1 MPPEHSNSDIPSEL
15 PVLPIREFV
24 VFPYMVLPLF
34 LFREES
40 IAAVEDALAG
50 DRLILLAAQRDPE
63 VESPGPEDL
72 HRVGTVAMVMRI
84 LRLPDGRVK
93 ALVQGLSKAQIQDFV
108 EGEGARWASVR
119 ALAEPLD
126 PEFTVETEAM
136 MRAVRVR
143 VEELLPFKNLPPEV
157 MTITANVE
165 DPGRLADLVASN
177 LRLRLADAQEILE
190 TLDPIDRLAK
200 VDELL
205 RRELE
210 VTTMQAELQ
219 SQVKDEMSR
228 GQREI
233 FLREQLRTIQAELG
247 EGDPRGDE
255 ILEYQAKLEEAG
267 LPAEA
272 LEEAMRQLRRLERMH
287 PDGPEAQVARTYL
300 DWMAELPWAR
310 ISPDELDLR
319 AAREILDND
328 HAHLDKVKDRIL
340 EFLGVRKLRQD
351 SRGPILCFVGPPGV
365 GKTSLGR
372 SIARC
377 MGREFVRVSLG
388 GMRDEAEVR
397 GHRRTYVGAL
407 PGRIIQSLKQAGTRN
422 PVFMLDEID
431 KLGADYRGDPSSALL
446 EVLDPE
452 QNAHFS
458 DHYLNVAFDLSSVF
472 FIATA
477 NLLDRI
483 PGPLRDRMEIVR
495 LAGYTP
501 EEKAEITRSYLIP
514 RQTEEAGLPAD
525 RIHWSD
531 PALVQLVT
539 EYTAEAG
546 VRNLER
552 KVAAVCRKLARRAAE
567 GDESSVKLTRRNL
580 ARFLGPPP
588 YVQEPS
594 SMEAQIGVA
603 TGLAWTE
610 AGGDV
615 LSIEA
620 AMTRGKGLV
629 LTGQLGDVMKESG
642 HAALTW
648 VRAGAADLGIEEKV
662 LADHE
667 IHVHVPA
674 GAIPKDGPSAGV
686 TIATAIASLATGA
699 LIRPDVAMTGEV
711 TLSGRVLPVGGVREK
726 AMAALRN
733 GIRTVIL
740 PRKNLA
746 DLEEVPREVKRK
758 MTFVPVSHMREVLD
772 VALERRSKRRRPSR
786 SPSAASSPAPA
797 QARPSK
803 P

>member
-1 MPPEHSNSDIPSEL
+1 MPPVHPTTDVPNEL
-15 PVLPIREFV
+15 PVLPLREFV

-63 VESPGPEDL
+63 VEDPGPEDL

-93 ALVQGLSKAQIQDFV
+93 ALVQGLSKAQIQAFV
-108 EGEGARWASVR
+108 EGDASRWARVR
-119 ALAEPLD
+119 PLPEPD
-126 PEFTVETEAM
+126 EQEFTVETEAL

-157 MTITANVE
+157 MTITSNVD

-177 LRLRLADAQEILE
+177 LRLRLADAQAILE
-190 TLDPIDRLAK
+190 TLDPVDRLAR
-200 VDELL
+200 VDDLL

-228 GQREI
+228 GQREV
-233 FLREQLRTIQAELG
+233 FLREQLRAIQAELG
-247 EGDPRGDE
+247 EADGRGDE
-255 ILEYQAKLEEAG
+255 VLEYQAKLEEAG
-267 LPAEA
+267 LPPQAF
-272 LEEAMRQLRRLERMH
+272 EEAMRQLRRLERMH

-300 DWMAELPWAR
+300 DWMVDLPWASL
-310 ISPDELDLR
+310 SPDQLDLSV
-319 AAREILDND
+319 AREILDAD
-328 HAHLDKVKDRIL
+328 HAHLDKIKDRIL

-372 SIARC
+372 SIARS

-388 GMRDEAEVR
+388 GVRDEAEVR

-407 PGRIIQSLKQAGTRN
+407 PGRIIQGIKQAGTRN

-452 QNAHFS
+452 QNANFS
-458 DHYLNVAFDLSSVF
+458 DHYLNVPFDLSSAF

-477 NLLDRI
+477 NLLDPI

-501 EEKAEITRSYLIP
+501 EEKAEIARSYLIP
-514 RQTEEAGLPAD
+514 RQTEEAGLPDD
-525 RIHWSD
+525 RIHWSE
-531 PALVQLVT
+531 PALVRLVS

-552 KVAAVCRKLARRAAE
+552 QVATVCRKVARRAAE
-567 GDESSVKLTRRNL
+567 GDESSVKLTRRSL
-580 ARFLGPPP
+580 SGFLGPAP
-588 YVQEPS
+588 YAQEAS
-594 SMEAQIGVA
+594 AEEGQVGVA

-610 AGGDV
+610 SGGDV

-629 LTGQLGDVMKESG
+629 LTGQLGEIMKESG

-648 VRAGAADLGIEEKV
+648 VRARAADLGVEEKV
-662 LADHE
+662 LIDHE

-686 TIATAIASLATGA
+686 TMATAIASLATGMA
-699 LIRPDVAMTGEV
+699 VRPDVAMTGEV

-726 AMAALRN
+726 ALAALRN
-733 GIRTVIL
+733 GIHTVIL
-740 PRKNLA
+740 PKKNLD

-758 MTFVPVSHMREVLD
+758 MTFVPVAHMSEVLA
-772 VALERRSKRRRPSR
+772 VALEGEVRPQRRRRPD
-786 SPSAASSPAPA
+786 PPPTAHP
-797 QARPSK
+797 
-803 P
+803 

>member
-1 MPPEHSNSDIPSEL
+1 MPPVQPTAEVPNEL
-15 PVLPIREFV
+15 PVLPLREFV

-50 DRLILLAAQRDPE
+50 DRLILLVAQRDSE
-63 VESPGPEDL
+63 IDDPGPEDL

-93 ALVQGLSKAQIQDFV
+93 ALVQGLSKAQIQAFV
-108 EGEGARWASVR
+108 ESDAACWARVR
-119 ALAEPLD
+119 PLPEPLEQ
-126 PEFTVETEAM
+126 EFTVETEAL

-157 MTITANVE
+157 MTITANVD

-177 LRLRLADAQEILE
+177 LRLRLADAQAILE
-190 TLDPIDRLAK
+190 TLDPMDRLAK

-228 GQREI
+228 GQREV
-233 FLREQLRTIQAELG
+233 FLREQLRAIQAELG
-247 EGDPRGDE
+247 EGDARADE
-255 ILEYQAKLEEAG
+255 ILDYQAKLDEAG
-267 LPAEA
+267 LPPEA
-272 LEEAMRQLRRLERMH
+272 SEEAMRQLRRLERMH

-300 DWMAELPWAR
+300 DWMVELPWSAL
-310 ISPDELDLR
+310 SPDQLDLVL
-319 AAREILDND
+319 AREILDAD
-328 HAHLDKVKDRIL
+328 HAHLDKIKDRIL

-372 SIARC
+372 SIARS

-388 GMRDEAEVR
+388 GVRDEAEVR

-407 PGRIIQSLKQAGTRN
+407 PGRIIQGIKQAGTRN

-452 QNAHFS
+452 QNVNFS
-458 DHYLNVAFDLSSVF
+458 DHYLNVPFDLSRAF

-477 NLLDRI
+477 NLLDPI

-501 EEKAEITRSYLIP
+501 EEKTEIARAYLIP
-514 RQTEEAGLPAD
+514 RQTEEAGLPVD
-525 RIHWSD
+525 RIHWSE
-531 PALVQLVT
+531 PALGRLVT

-552 KVAAVCRKLARRAAE
+552 QVATVCRKVARRAAE
-567 GDESSVKLTRRNL
+567 GDESPVKLTRKSL
-580 ARFLGPPP
+580 SGFLGPAP
-588 YVQEPS
+588 YVQEVS
-594 SMEAQIGVA
+594 SEVGQIGVA

-610 AGGDV
+610 SGGDV

-629 LTGQLGDVMKESG
+629 LTGQLGEVMKESG

-648 VRAGAADLGIEEKV
+648 VRARAAELGIEEKV
-662 LADHE
+662 LAEHE

-686 TIATAIASLATGA
+686 TMATAIASLATGVA
-699 LIRPDVAMTGEV
+699 IRPDVAMTGEV

-726 AMAALRN
+726 ALAALRH
-733 GIRTVIL
+733 GIHTVIL
-740 PRKNLA
+740 PKKNLD
-746 DLEEVPREVKRK
+746 DLEDVPREVKRK
-758 MTFVPVSHMREVLD
+758 MTFVPVTHMSEVLA
-772 VALERRSKRRRPSR
+772 VALESGAQPKRRRRTPTR
-786 SPSAASSPAPA
+786 PATQA
-797 QARPSK
+797 QARK
-803 P
+803 G

>member
-1 MPPEHSNSDIPSEL
+1 MGMPPEHPVADIPSEL
-15 PVLPIREFV
+15 PVLPLREFV

-63 VESPGPEDL
+63 VEDPAPEDL
-72 HRVGTVAMVMRI
+72 YRVGTVAMVMRI

-93 ALVQGLSKAQIQDFV
+93 ALVQGLSKAQIQAFV
-108 EGEGARWASVR
+108 EGDAVRWARVR
-119 ALAEPLD
+119 PLPEPEEQD
-126 PEFTVETEAM
+126 FTVETEAL

-157 MTITANVE
+157 MTITANVD

-177 LRLRLADAQEILE
+177 LRLRLGDAQTILE
-190 TLDPIDRLAK
+190 TLDPMDRLAK
-200 VDELL
+200 VDDLL
-205 RRELE
+205 RRELD

-228 GQREI
+228 GQREV
-233 FLREQLRTIQAELG
+233 FLREQLRAIQAELG
-247 EGDPRGDE
+247 EGDARGDE
-255 ILEYQAKLEEAG
+255 ILEYQTKLEEAG
-267 LPAEA
+267 MPGEA
-272 LEEAMRQLRRLERMH
+272 LEESMRQLRRLERMH

-300 DWMAELPWAR
+300 DWMAELPWACV
-310 ISPDELDLR
+310 SPDQLDLVL
-319 AAREILDND
+319 AREILDAD
-328 HAHLDKVKDRIL
+328 HAHLDKIKDRIL

-372 SIARC
+372 SIARS

-388 GMRDEAEVR
+388 GVRDEAEVR

-407 PGRIIQSLKQAGTRN
+407 PGRIIQGVKQAGTRN

-431 KLGADYRGDPSSALL
+431 KLGADYRGDPSSSLL

-452 QNAHFS
+452 QNSNFS
-458 DHYLNVAFDLSSVF
+458 DHYLNVAFDLSSAF

-477 NLLDRI
+477 NQLDPI

-495 LAGYTP
+495 LSGYTP
-501 EEKAEITRSYLIP
+501 EEKTEIAKSYLIP
-514 RQTEEAGLPAD
+514 RQTEEAGLPDD
-525 RIHWSD
+525 RIHWSE
-531 PALVQLVT
+531 PALVRIVT

-552 KVAAVCRKLARRAAE
+552 QVATVCRKIARRTAE
-567 GDESSVKLTRRNL
+567 GDESQLKLTRKNL
-580 ARFLGPPP
+580 ATFLGPAP
-588 YVQEPS
+588 YVQETIIAEP
-594 SMEAQIGVA
+594 QVGVA

-620 AMTRGKGLV
+620 AMTKGKGIV

-648 VRAGAADLGIEEKV
+648 VRAQATELGIEDKV
-662 LADHE
+662 LGDHQ

-686 TIATAIASLATGA
+686 TMATAITSLATGVA
-699 LIRPDVAMTGEV
+699 IRSDVAMTGEV

-726 AMAALRN
+726 ALAALRN
-733 GIRTVIL
+733 GIHTVIL
-740 PRKNLA
+740 PKKNLD
-746 DLEEVPREVKRK
+746 DLEELPREAKRK
-758 MTFVPVSHMREVLD
+758 LTFIPVAHMTEVLK
-772 VALERRSKRRRPSR
+772 VALEPTKPRRRRGR
-786 SPSAASSPAPA
+786 SAGPQAPA
-797 QARPSK
+797 QAKLKS
-803 P
+803 

>member
-1 MPPEHSNSDIPSEL
+1 MPPEHPTSDIPAEL
-15 PVLPIREFV
+15 PVLPLREFV

-63 VESPGPEDL
+63 IEDPGPEDL

-93 ALVQGLSKAQIQDFV
+93 ALVQGLSKAQIQTFV
-108 EGEGARWASVR
+108 EGEATRWAHVR
-119 ALAEPLD
+119 PLPEP
-126 PEFTVETEAM
+126 PEQEFTVETEAL

-157 MTITANVE
+157 MTITANVD

-177 LRLRLADAQEILE
+177 LRLRLGDAQEILE
-190 TLDPIDRLAK
+190 TLDPLDRLAK
-200 VDELL
+200 VDDLL
-205 RRELE
+205 ARELE

-228 GQREI
+228 GQREA
-233 FLREQLRTIQAELG
+233 FLREQLRAIQAELG

-255 ILEYQAKLEEAG
+255 ILEYQARLEDAGMPTEAFD
-267 LPAEA
+267 
-272 LEEAMRQLRRLERMH
+272 EAMRQLRRLERMH
-287 PDGPEAQVARTYL
+287 PDGPEAQVARSYL
-300 DWMAELPWAR
+300 DWMADLPWSR
-310 ISPDELDLR
+310 VSPDRLDLTV
-319 AAREILDND
+319 AREILDDD
-328 HAHLDKVKDRIL
+328 HAHLDKIKDRIL

-372 SIARC
+372 SIARS

-407 PGRIIQSLKQAGTRN
+407 PGRIIQGVKQAGTRN

-458 DHYLNVAFDLSSVF
+458 DHYLNVPFDLSGVF

-477 NLLDRI
+477 NLLDPI

-495 LAGYTP
+495 LSGYTP
-501 EEKAEITRSYLIP
+501 EEKIEIARSYLIP
-514 RQTEEAGLPAD
+514 RQTEEAGLPED
-525 RIHWSD
+525 RIQWSD
-531 PALVQLVT
+531 PALQQLVT
-539 EYTAEAG
+539 GYTAEAG

-552 KVAAVCRKLARRAAE
+552 QVATVCRKIARRAAE
-567 GDESSVKLTRRNL
+567 GDESALKLTRKNL
-580 ARFLGPPP
+580 TAWLGPAP
-588 YVQEPS
+588 YVQEPGS
-594 SMEAQIGVA
+594 DEGQIGVA

-610 AGGDV
+610 SGGDV

-629 LTGQLGDVMKESG
+629 LTGQLGEVMKESG

-648 VRAGAADLGIEEKV
+648 VRARATDLGIEEKV
-662 LADHE
+662 LGEHQ

-686 TIATAIASLATGA
+686 TMATAIASLATGVPVRA
-699 LIRPDVAMTGEV
+699 DVAMTGEV
-711 TLSGRVLPVGGVREK
+711 TLSGRVLAVGGVREK
-726 AMAALRN
+726 ALAALRQ
-733 GIRTVIL
+733 GIRTMIL
-740 PRKNLA
+740 PKKNVD
-746 DLEEVPREVKRK
+746 DLEDVPRELKRK
-758 MTFVPVSHMREVLD
+758 MTFVPVSHMSEVLD
-772 VALERRSKRRRPSR
+772 AALESGARPRRRRRRSRGAPS
-786 SPSAASSPAPA
+786 APA
-797 QARPSK
+797 QARRR
-803 P
+803 

>member
-1 MPPEHSNSDIPSEL
+1 MPPEHPVADIPSEL
-15 PVLPIREFV
+15 PVLPLREFV

-63 VESPGPEDL
+63 VEDPAPEDL
-72 HRVGTVAMVMRI
+72 YRVGTVAMVMRI

-93 ALVQGLSKAQIQDFV
+93 ALVQGLSKAQIQAFV
-108 EGEGARWASVR
+108 EGDAVRWARVR
-119 ALAEPLD
+119 PLPEPEEQD
-126 PEFTVETEAM
+126 FTVETEAL

-157 MTITANVE
+157 MTITANVD

-177 LRLRLADAQEILE
+177 LRLRLGDAQTILE
-190 TLDPIDRLAK
+190 TLDPMDRLAK
-200 VDELL
+200 VDDLL
-205 RRELE
+205 RRELD

-228 GQREI
+228 GQREV
-233 FLREQLRTIQAELG
+233 FLREQLRAIQAELG
-247 EGDPRGDE
+247 EGDARGDE
-255 ILEYQAKLEEAG
+255 ILEYQTKLEEAG
-267 LPAEA
+267 MPGEA
-272 LEEAMRQLRRLERMH
+272 LEESMRQLRRLERMH

-300 DWMAELPWAR
+300 DWMAELPWACV
-310 ISPDELDLR
+310 SPDQLDLVL
-319 AAREILDND
+319 AREILDAD
-328 HAHLDKVKDRIL
+328 HAHLDKIKDRIL

-372 SIARC
+372 SIARS

-388 GMRDEAEVR
+388 GVRDEAEVR

-407 PGRIIQSLKQAGTRN
+407 PGRIIQGVKQAGTRN

-431 KLGADYRGDPSSALL
+431 KLGADYRGDPSSSLL

-452 QNAHFS
+452 QNSNFS
-458 DHYLNVAFDLSSVF
+458 DHYLNVAFDLSSAF

-477 NLLDRI
+477 NQLDPI

-495 LAGYTP
+495 LSGYTP
-501 EEKAEITRSYLIP
+501 EEKTEIAKSYLIP
-514 RQTEEAGLPAD
+514 RQTEEAGLPDD
-525 RIHWSD
+525 RIHWSE
-531 PALVQLVT
+531 PALVRIVT

-552 KVAAVCRKLARRAAE
+552 QVATVCRKIARRTAE
-567 GDESSVKLTRRNL
+567 GDESQLKLTRKNL
-580 ARFLGPPP
+580 ATFLGPAP
-588 YVQEPS
+588 YVQETIIAEP
-594 SMEAQIGVA
+594 QVGVA

-620 AMTRGKGLV
+620 AMTKGKGIV

-648 VRAGAADLGIEEKV
+648 VRAQATELGIEDKV
-662 LADHE
+662 LGDHQ

-686 TIATAIASLATGA
+686 TMATAITSLATGVA
-699 LIRPDVAMTGEV
+699 IRSDVAMTGEV

-726 AMAALRN
+726 ALAALRN
-733 GIRTVIL
+733 GIHTVIL
-740 PRKNLA
+740 PKKNLD
-746 DLEEVPREVKRK
+746 DLEELPREAKRK
-758 MTFVPVSHMREVLD
+758 LTFIPVAHMTEVLK
-772 VALERRSKRRRPSR
+772 VALEPTKPRRRRGR
-786 SPSAASSPAPA
+786 SAGPQAPA
-797 QARPSK
+797 QAKLKS
-803 P
+803 